1 MMLPVNREQPK
12 VMHIDL
18 NSCFATIEQQA
29 NPLLRGK
36 PIAVAAYNSPNG
48 CILAPSIEAKRFG
61 IKTGMRVKDAQ
72 KLYKDLV
79 VLTPDPPKY
88 RTVQKK
94 FLEIF
99 KSYSPT
105 VSAKSIDEAV
115 IDFHGI
121 KLNKDISSIGM
132 EIKQRIR
139 EEIGEWIS
147 SNVGIST
154 NRFLAK
160 LASSLHKPDGLDV
173 ITHKN
178 LIATYKN
185 VGLRDLHGINFR
197 YEARL
202 NAFGIFTPLD
212 FFNAPLSFL
221 KKQVFKGISGYYW
234 YLRLR
239 GWEIDSVDFKRR
251 SFGQSYALKYKTADP
266 KKLYPLLLK
275 LCEKMARRI
284 RKNNLMARGV
294 HVACSY
300 TDGTYW
306 HKGEMS
312 PSTLYSTFE
321 FYKKAKEI
329 LEKSPQR
336 KSVAKLAVSAYGL
349 MPRTPVQQF
358 LFETTTT
365 KLRALSKALDKV
377 NDMFGEYTIAPATM
391 LGLKSEI
398 IDRIAFGK

>member
-1 MMLPVNREQPK
+1 MTLPVNQEQPK

-18 NSCFATIEQQA
+18 NSCFASIEQQA
-29 NPLLRGK
+29 NPLLRDK
-36 PIAVAAYNSPNG
+36 PIAVAAYDSPNG

-61 IKTGMRVKDAQ
+61 IKTGMRVKDA
-72 KLYKDLV
+72 KNLYKGLI

-88 RTVQKK
+88 RIVQRR

-115 IDFHGI
+115 IDFHGV
-121 KLNKDISSIGM
+121 KLKKDISEIGI

-160 LASSLHKPDGLDV
+160 LAASLHKPDGLDV
-173 ITHKN
+173 ITHEN
-178 LIATYKN
+178 LIETYKN

-202 NAFGIFTPLD
+202 NSFGIFTPLD
-212 FFNAPLSFL
+212 FFNAPLTLL
-221 KKQVFKGISGYYW
+221 KKRVFKGISGYYW

-239 GWEIDSVDFKRR
+239 GWEIDSIDFKRR
-251 SFGQSYALKYKTADP
+251 SFGQSYALKYKTADS

-284 RKNNLMARGV
+284 RKNNLTARGV

-312 PSTLYSTFE
+312 SNALYSTFE
-321 FYKKAKEI
+321 FYEKAKEI

-349 MPRTPVQQF
+349 VPRTPVQQT
-358 LFETTTT
+358 LFESKTT
-365 KLRALSKALDKV
+365 KLRILSKALDKV